1 MTTKEEKQEFAWQAA
16 RSRSKTKT
24 KRIKQA
30 RDALIE
36 AVKTWAAARK
46 AMDRDGANL
55 TYFDTTAALEAAHD
69 AYCEAIK

>member
-1 MTTKEEKQEFAWQAA
+1 MTTRKERQEVAWQAA
-16 RSRSKTKT
+16 WSRSKAKA

-36 AVKTWAAARK
+36 AVETWAAARK

-69 AYCEAIK
+69 AYREAIK